1 MPSASSAAAA
11 APKPDDRRRQILEQ
25 GTVKFQIKTG
35 NARYICR
42 VMDRPTLE
50 RTRSSASSSA
60 SSVATSSP
68 VESGA
73 NSFVSSK

>member
-1 MPSASSAAAA
+1 MPSTSSAAAA

-42 VMDRPTLE
+42 VMDRPTL
-50 RTRSSASSSA
+50 
-60 SSVATSSP
+60 
-68 VESGA
+68 
-73 NSFVSSK
+73 